1 MKIDLT
7 PTEVSLLLYF
17 METLGDKYSVAG
29 CNDLKV
35 YNSQDMLEI
44 ISQSFEDEED
54 EHGDVPTDVEIYA
67 VDFMVLGYLKRKIS
81 NQAEIQEVP
90 IPNVVV
96 PGW

>member
-54 EHGDVPTDVEIYA
+54 E
-67 VDFMVLGYLKRKIS
+67 KIMEEDTARES
-81 NQAEIQEVP
+81 ASRIC
-90 IPNVVV
+90 
-96 PGW
+96 G